1 MFKEPRARYTIARQE
16 AGAGF
21 MCSTRAHS
29 LTEQLMH
36 RPFALPFQSAPET
49 QPRASVSRSPLRLW
63 LVWLIGTAVT
73 SLPLLV
79 APLPPLRQHF
89 FNLVRVEILVDPAAY
104 ARDFVVHWDA
114 IPDLAMDL
122 AVPWMAKFISV
133 EDAAQIFLFVTLAL
147 LTSGTLMLSRVVN
160 GRWSV
165 LPLLSFLFLYNW
177 ILIRGFENN
186 LFGLGLSLW
195 ALAAHIS
202 LRRSV
207 AIRVLVSSFSAVIIY
222 FCHLFPLGV
231 FALVVG
237 TWELG
242 CLFQEGMTGRRV
254 LGHAAA
260 ALVPFLLP
268 ALLLWSSSTGGLGG
282 AIVFGISKPWT
293 KIKVC
298 IEALTVGNRVGDAAL
313 LASISMAAVLAAAR
327 GWLTVK
333 PELRVTVIAL
343 PLTAVFFA
351 PFEAFASQGI
361 IERCGVSFG
370 FLLVAL
376 LDLRPVDFRL
386 QRLVAGALALVFLI
400 RIGTVTADW
409 RAAEGIIQ
417 AYRSAFASLEPGS
430 VMLQV
435 SQDVEDTSPL
445 SAPHLWNPPLGSIVA
460 LATLN
465 GVFVPEFYL
474 KPGQQPVLYRD
485 KDQSLRAYQYYD
497 TDRRNVRYADDA
509 VLRAWVTELHERFP
523 DLQSRFTAVYI
534 AVWDPGRR
542 LSKSLPGGE
551 LVATLPEHRIYKL
564 APS

>member
-1 MFKEPRARYTIARQE
+1 MPRGDDDRSIRRSRTPRPDHRRPDAADLFGAGLRNPSGPAVMCRAQQAGHMTAHRPSSRLSKPLALRGRPHMQQGRNHMFKEPRARYTIARQE
-16 AGAGF
+16 GWGRLHVFDTRTFPNGAAYAQTF
-21 MCSTRAHS
+21 RATVPKH
-29 LTEQLMH
+29 T
-36 RPFALPFQSAPET
+36 ET

-63 LVWLIGTAVT
+63 LVWLIGTAVA

-333 PELRVTVIAL
+333 PELRLTVIAL

-361 IERCGVSFG
+361 IERCGVSFR
-370 FLLVAL
+370 VSACC
-376 LDLRPVDFRL
+376 
-386 QRLVAGALALVFLI
+386 
-400 RIGTVTADW
+400 TA
-409 RAAEGIIQ
+409 
-417 AYRSAFASLEPGS
+417 
-430 VMLQV
+430 
-435 SQDVEDTSPL
+435 
-445 SAPHLWNPPLGSIVA
+445 
-460 LATLN
+460 
-465 GVFVPEFYL
+465 
-474 KPGQQPVLYRD
+474 
-485 KDQSLRAYQYYD
+485 
-497 TDRRNVRYADDA
+497 
-509 VLRAWVTELHERFP
+509 
-523 DLQSRFTAVYI
+523 
-534 AVWDPGRR
+534 
-542 LSKSLPGGE
+542 
-551 LVATLPEHRIYKL
+551 
-564 APS
+564 